1 VTVYLNDGVTGGTTR
16 FWAPDKKHF
25 IDVDPKIGGVLVFH
39 LRMLVH
45 SGEEVTEY
53 DEDRF
58 HVRAGI
64 DTDVRIV
71 Q

>member
-1 VTVYLNDGVTGGTTR
+1 VTVYLNDGVTGGATR

-25 IDVDPKIGGVLVFH
+25 IDVDPKIGRVLVFQ

-53 DEDRF
+53 DKDRF